1 MPRCRYHAELS
12 ANYGSGFFDRLAASK
27 RTICTGGDGS
37 DIDNGAAAYFYG
49 EAVIDGCNG
58 NNCFPHR
65 YGGGMRIF
73 EFLSAEIEGSAH
85 RFKCPSQAQA
95 GEYASIFSPN
105 NLLDQ
110 QKEIILSMSPVSDL
124 SPSCP
129 PPLGPASS
137 SVAPRTLTMLL
148 SRDGHL
154 NNFHCA
160 GKPSCPRNICHHP
173 LLRMSLIPLYLLRL
187 TLKSSPQTPNPKP

>member
-1 MPRCRYHAELS
+1 MH
-12 ANYGSGFFDRLAASK
+12 G
-27 RTICTGGDGS
+27 GGDGS
-37 DIDNGAAAYFYG
+37 DIDNGAVAYFYG

-73 EFLSAEIEGSAH
+73 EFLSAEIQGSAH

-110 QKEIILSMSPVSDL
+110 QKEIILSMSPRV
-124 SPSCP
+124 
-129 PPLGPASS
+129 
-137 SVAPRTLTMLL
+137 
-148 SRDGHL
+148 
-154 NNFHCA
+154 
-160 GKPSCPRNICHHP
+160 
-173 LLRMSLIPLYLLRL
+173 
-187 TLKSSPQTPNPKP
+187 